1 MRIPPRIKLSAAGAA
16 LLALSIFVIVPT
28 TAAAPPTSRGASRD
42 YVVDYL
48 VSDGEIPSEQLD
60 LELKNGWGLAASA
73 AGPWW
78 VNVEEMD
85 LAKVYSG
92 DGVVQ
97 DLEVEV
103 TGGPTGIV
111 SYAGDGFIVTDGTT
125 SGPARFLFATLSGTI
140 AAWNPTVGPAPPA
153 GEAFVVLD
161 ESAEGAV
168 YTGLAV
174 AQTDSGARLYTADFH
189 NATVEV
195 YDEAFEEVELDD
207 GAFTDPRLPAGYAP
221 FGIQALAGK
230 IFVAYAKVDPA
241 TGEEK
246 AGRGLGIVDVYD
258 TDGTFIAR
266 VGAHAALNAPWG
278 MAIAPADFGAASGN
292 LLVSNFGDG
301 TIAVFKMSADMS
313 RFMPAG
319 VLRDTSHKPIKI
331 DGIWG
336 IAFGNNAT
344 AGPSNALYFAAG
356 PEDEEHGS
364 FGRIL
369 PATTTPR

>member
-1 MRIPPRIKLSAAGAA
+1 MRIPPRINVSAAGAA
-16 LLALSIFVIVPT
+16 LLALSVFVVVPPSV
-28 TAAAPPTSRGASRD
+28 AAPPAPRGASRD
-42 YVVDYL
+42 YQVDYL
-48 VSDGEIPSEQLD
+48 VSDGEIPSEHLD
-60 LELKNGWGLAASA
+60 LGLKNGWGLAASA
-73 AGPWW
+73 TGPWW
-78 VNVEEMD
+78 VNVNEMD
-85 LAKVYSG
+85 LSKIYNG
-92 DGVVQ
+92 EGIVQ
-97 DLEVEV
+97 DLQVEV

-111 SYAGDGFIVTDGTT
+111 SYAGDGFVVTDGTT

-161 ESAEGAV
+161 ESSEGAV
-168 YTGLAV
+168 YTGLAL

-195 YDEAFEEVELDD
+195 YDEAFEEVELDE
-207 GAFTDPRLPAGYAP
+207 GAFTDPRLPSGYAP
-221 FGIQALAGK
+221 FGIQVLAGK
-230 IFVAYAKVDPA
+230 VFVAYAKVDPA
-241 TGEEK
+241 TGEEA
-246 AGRGLGIVDVYD
+246 AGRGLGVVDVYD

-266 VGAHAALNAPWG
+266 VGAHASLNAPWG
-278 MAIAPADFGAASGN
+278 MAIAPANFGTASGN

-301 TIAVFKMSADMS
+301 TIAVFKMSEDMH

-319 VLRDTSHKPIKI
+319 VLKDTSHKPIKI

-336 IAFGNNAT
+336 IAFGNNGA

-369 PATTTPR
+369 PNPR